1 MDQNIS
7 AQTQIT
13 NISFK
18 SGFTQI
24 YTTLTPLYKQQISK
38 TVYDIKGSHT

>member
-13 NISFK
+13 NF
-18 SGFTQI
+18 FNDTATTEI